1 MDIKEKFEEFIAQYP
16 IFEYRLLNAADVS
29 VHERVRTICREECER
44 YGSTWACPPAVGE
57 LPECEKK
64 IHSYSKAIFFSSV
77 AEVSDIMNM
86 EEMLLLD
93 KRTKNLIE
101 DYVPKGDVLEGIVCF
116 FSVFSDYT
124 RVKILS
130 ALAISELCVTDMSR
144 LLEINQTT
152 VSHQLRFLKSAGI
165 VKSRRLGKIVF
176 YSLCDDSINDV
187 LLKSVEFLGC

>member
-1 MDIKEKFEEFIAQYP
+1 M
-16 IFEYRLLNAADVS
+16 L
-29 VHERVRTICREECER
+29 
-44 YGSTWACPPAVGE
+44 
-57 LPECEKK
+57 
-64 IHSYSKAIFFSSV
+64 SYSQIS
-77 AEVSDIMNM
+77 IYRCGRMNM